1 LEENNTTMT
10 KRQELTTNLIAWL
23 KFISELSEDELK
35 ALNLNNFPTPVFTKI
50 NRIEEVSLTE
60 IMHEIVI
67 LYRRM

>member
-1 LEENNTTMT
+1 MT

-60 IMHEIVI
+60 IMHEIAI

>member
-1 LEENNTTMT
+1 MT

-35 ALNLNNFPTPVFTKI
+35 ALNLNNFPTPVFNKI

-60 IMHEIVI
+60 IMHEIAI

>member
-1 LEENNTTMT
+1 MT
-10 KRQELTTNLIAWL
+10 KRQELITNLFAWL
-23 KFISELSEDELK
+23 KFLSELNEDELK
-35 ALNLNNFPTPVFTKI
+35 SLNLNNFPTPVFTKI

>member
-1 LEENNTTMT
+1 MT

-60 IMHEIVI
+60 IMHEIAI
-67 LYRRM
+67 LYRKM

>member
-1 LEENNTTMT
+1 MT